1 MKVDLAVL
9 HASIKHLFPFL
20 LYLCKKKKKEGKK
33 MHLISSFSEPMVYEM
48 MLVKANILNDKESG
62 NSKKDS
68 VK

>member
-20 LYLCKKKKKEGKK
+20 LYLCKKKRRKKDAP
-33 MHLISSFSEPMVYEM
+33 HLQFCEPMVYEM

>member
-1 MKVDLAVL
+1 MKVDLAAL

-20 LYLCKKKKKEGKK
+20 LYLCKKGGKK
-33 MHLISSFSEPMVYEM
+33 MRLVFSFSGPMVYVL
-48 MLVKANILNDKESG
+48 MLVKANILSDKESG